1 MIKTY
6 QQTNPAGT
14 DSNSPNQVDL
24 GQVQLQSDEQ
34 RAQEAWRRY
43 FAYAEKRKF
52 DREVRMKMKIISAI
66 TTIVLAAAQDGV
78 FDDHDNNNQ
87 QNQNI
92 NNAQNQQRNA
102 TNSTAQNQP
111 NNANKEY
118 EKV

>member
-1 MIKTY
+1 MANSYK
-6 QQTNPAGT
+6 QTTPKNDA
-14 DSNSPNQVDL
+14 NSPNQVDL
-24 GQVQLQSDEQ
+24 GQVQLKSEEQ
-34 RAQEAWRRY
+34 RAQEAWNRY

-52 DREVRMKMKIISAI
+52 DRQLRMKMKIISAI

-78 FDDHDNNNQ
+78 FDDNDNNNR
-87 QNQNI
+87 QNLNI